1 MKKVSSKSRADN
13 KIGELIVHPSVD
25 GEAHWRRVETMR
37 ERTRSK
43 FREGNRIYDDSSS
56 PVERGRVNTRDK
68 RTLLLA
74 LQRRETAPGSR
85 AFDLLLCP
93 DRGTA
98 RGGSSRQKI
107 YEPLGNASML
117 LILSSSIHSRFTKNA
132 GVVCTRQRSSK
143 GNLKKRSDPPYR
155 INHSQSSRTSPI
167 VINILFVFFL
177 ARSAIKPV
185 IQINPGEGRGQRIRE
200 FPD

>member
-56 PVERGRVNTRDK
+56 LVERGRVNTRDK

-85 AFDLLLCP
+85 ARRFWPFALP
-93 DRGTA
+93 
-98 RGGSSRQKI
+98 GSR
-107 YEPLGNASML
+107 
-117 LILSSSIHSRFTKNA
+117 H
-132 GVVCTRQRSSK
+132 
-143 GNLKKRSDPPYR
+143 
-155 INHSQSSRTSPI
+155 
-167 VINILFVFFL
+167 
-177 ARSAIKPV
+177 
-185 IQINPGEGRGQRIRE
+185 GEGGIFSTKDLWTPRQCQYATYSIVEYTLEVHKKCGGGMYTPTILKGKS
-200 FPD
+200 